1 MEPIGPGDRPRRGV
15 ITCVRG
21 HRPIAIAAAALA
33 LASRGMAQVPA
44 RDSTA
49 ARRWEIAVE
58 ARGGVPSGTVQ
69 VRENA
74 VAGTRFTL
82 GSGLDVRALWA
93 AGMELDYRPDPRTR
107 LSLEL
112 TSFGLSGTV
121 TPAQETYFNGTTLAA
136 GSPLTTATT
145 FPHYL
150 AATFTFARRV
160 SRIGGG
166 ELSATAGFSFVAL
179 TFVLHGT
186 LAPGSATRETQED
199 FVTQE
204 LPVPEL
210 GVAYDAPLAHRMALD
225 MRLTGGWLPWVNSLR
240 NEGGV
245 VTITQTAVQLATT
258 VRYALTPAL
267 GATGAVR
274 LSSFSQNEQSGEDGN
289 QFSMRAITVG
299 IGLAQRF

>member
-1 MEPIGPGDRPRRGV
+1 LAR
-15 ITCVRG
+15 VRG
-21 HRPIAIAAAALA
+21 HRRIVIAAAALA
-33 LASRGMAQVPA
+33 LASRAAAQDPA
-44 RDSTA
+44 RDSSA

-58 ARGGVPSGTVQ
+58 ARGGVPSGAVQ
-69 VRENA
+69 VRENS
-74 VAGTRFTL
+74 VAGTRLTL
-82 GSGLDVRALWA
+82 GSGLDVHALWA
-93 AGMELDYRPDPRTR
+93 AGIELDYRPDVRTR
-107 LSLEL
+107 LSMEL

-121 TPAQETYFNGTTLAA
+121 TPTQDIYFNGTTLAA

-160 SRIGGG
+160 ARIGAGD
-166 ELSATAGFSFVAL
+166 LSATAGFSFVAL

-210 GVAYDAPLAHRMALD
+210 GVEYHAPLARRMTLD
-225 MRLTGGWLPWVNSLR
+225 LRLTGGWLPWVNSLR
-240 NEGGV
+240 KEGGV
-245 VTITQTAVQLATT
+245 VTITQTAVQLATG
-258 VRYALTPAL
+258 VRYDITPAL
-267 GATGAVR
+267 GVTGTAR

-289 QFSMRAITVG
+289 QFAMRAVTVG
-299 IGLAQRF
+299 VGLAQRF